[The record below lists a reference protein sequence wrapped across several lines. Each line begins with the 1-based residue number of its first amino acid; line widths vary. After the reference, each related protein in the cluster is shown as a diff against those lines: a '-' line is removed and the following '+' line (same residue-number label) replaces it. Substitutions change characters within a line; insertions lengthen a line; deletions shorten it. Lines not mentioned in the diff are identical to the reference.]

1 MEAVKGAYD
10 SLANS
15 SSRSFFLS
23 QPCSLDK
30 SQQVT
35 TKFIFFSFMWS
46 SQDIKFSYAITKC
59 TFDEKAY
66 ARVREEVNQKLQNE
80 AKKHISELDLGPPG
94 ADA

>member
-1 MEAVKGAYD
+1 
-10 SLANS
+10 
-15 SSRSFFLS
+15 
-23 QPCSLDK
+23 
-30 SQQVT
+30 
-35 TKFIFFSFMWS
+35 MWS

-66 ARVREEVNQKLQNE
+66 ARVREDVKQKLQNE